1 MLSVHKNPAFY
12 TPKTSQYAISNLLQT
27 LKRTKIA
34 LYKFNKQIWDFLPCA
49 HLLCLYTALRH
60 S

>member
-1 MLSVHKNPAFY
+1 MLSVHKILHFIHQ
-12 TPKTSQYAISNLLQT
+12 KTSQYAIPNLLQT

>member
-1 MLSVHKNPAFY
+1 MCHFKPITDHKMRKN
-12 TPKTSQYAISNLLQT
+12 
-27 LKRTKIA
+27 A

-60 S
+60 C

>member
-1 MLSVHKNPAFY
+1 MCIKSCILYTKNITICHFKPI
-12 TPKTSQYAISNLLQT
+12 TDPKTHK
-27 LKRTKIA
+27 KRVIQI
-34 LYKFNKQIWDFLPCA
+34 NKQIWDFLPCA